1 MGKKRYIDEDVYTM
15 AKRRIKHVVRTF
27 DSVLVSFSGGK
38 DSLATLYLVQEVYD
52 ELGIEEKVKVIFR
65 DEEVIPDDVV
75 NFVISEA
82 QSGKWDFRYYAI
94 PLESSKLILGETYDY
109 IQWDSDREWVRQP
122 PEFAIRLEEGDNR
135 VFNQYEADTFICKDE
150 VGRVAIING
159 IRADESLMRFQSSV
173 MKRNENY
180 ILSTQD
186 KRIKFVRPI
195 YDWTEDDIFVYF
207 YKAGIP
213 YAPIYN
219 KQMWNKQQLRVATPL
234 HAESAKHLGKL
245 RTIYPT
251 FYQQILEIF
260 PEMEVQ
266 DRYWGEFDRV
276 GVIYNYPRS
285 FDGIR
290 KYIYENIKDVGQRT
304 LALERIASAERNRR
318 NRIKSPEN
326 WHNLAGYPILH
337 IFKAVLAGQ
346 FKREILPKKK
356 ASQMDIDYENGV
368 PRELIGKGGTT
379 IEDYFKDKI

>member
-15 AKRRIKHVVRTF
+15 AKRRIKHVIRTF

-38 DSLATLYLVQEVYD
+38 DSLATLYLVDEVYK
-52 ELGIEEKVKVIFR
+52 EMGIEEKVKVIFR
-65 DEEVIPDDVV
+65 DEEVIPDDVIQ
-75 NFVISEA
+75 FVISEA

-122 PEFAIRLEEGDNR
+122 PEFAIRLEEGDKR
-135 VFNQYEADTFICKDE
+135 VFNQYEADEFICKDE

-159 IRADESLMRFQSSV
+159 IRADESLVRFQSSV
-173 MKRNENY
+173 MKKNENY
-180 ILSTQD
+180 ILSTKD
-186 KRIKFVRPI
+186 RRIKFVRPI

-234 HAESAKHLGKL
+234 HAESAKQLGKL

-251 FYQQILEIF
+251 FYEQILKVF
-260 PEMEVQ
+260 PEVEVQ

-276 GVIYNYPRS
+276 GVIYNYPRT

-290 KYIYENIKDVGQRT
+290 KYVYENISDPNQRA
-304 LALERIASAERNRR
+304 LAIKRISSVERNRNSRLKSGDGYR
-318 NRIKSPEN
+318 NFG
-326 WHNLAGYPILH
+326 GYPILH
-337 IFKAVLAGQ
+337 IFKAILAGQ
-346 FKREILPKKK
+346 FKREILPKKN
-356 ASQMDIDYENGV
+356 ASQADIDYENGV
-368 PRELIGKGGTT
+368 PKELIGKGGTT
-379 IEDYFKDKI
+379 IEDYFKDKV